1 MRFCKTGLFKWKSM
15 SCSESSGSLA
25 SKPADRHLVT
35 WNGSTNEKTCVCR
48 WWFHFETCQV

>member
-1 MRFCKTGLFKWKSM
+1 MSFFKTGLFKWKSM

-35 WNGSTNEKTCVCR
+35 WNGWTNEKTCVCR